1 LLQMHSVAE
10 RGSPILGGSAF
21 KGCEVRRIRHALLL
35 GNLALSFPLVC
46 LAAPTQQ
53 HLERAVHVLEQQAKS
68 GKGEFINFLTGAAS
82 AYRWAESDG
91 AGATYCPP
99 SDLRLDGRGYAR
111 MTLEEYKRAKSEYG
125 KIAAYPLDVL
135 TLALLR
141 SLRAKFPCPAAT
153 SAPAA
158 ATEEAPKQ

>member
-1 LLQMHSVAE
+1 MHSVAE
-10 RGSPILGGSAF
+10 RGSPILGGSAL
-21 KGCEVRRIRHALLL
+21 KGCEVRRIGHALVI
-35 GNLALSFPLVC
+35 GNLALSFPLAC

-82 AYRWAESDG
+82 AYRWAEADG

-99 SDLRLDGRGYAR
+99 PGTRLDGRGYAR
-111 MTLEEYKRAKSEYG
+111 MTLDEYKRGKSDYA

-141 SLRAKFPCPAAT
+141 SLRAKFPCPAAG
-153 SAPAA
+153 SAVPAA
-158 ATEEAPKQ
+158 AEEAPKE